1 MDTNLVQSM
10 VDIVFKGHL
19 LFLSPL
25 IFLVMV
31 VVFADKLIELIVNSI
46 SLKSERR
53 RSY

>member
-19 LFLSPL
+19 LYLSPL